1 MGEGLG
7 TVRYVR
13 EQTRQGE
20 TTNQTD
26 SDEHHE
32 PDLHKARD
40 TDISPKYRLRHVAD
54 VHKGAKGLTCCKHKW
69 QAHRRPMVPPSPQ
82 ERRTYCRH
90 TILIPSRLSARGK
103 EGRKEEGE
111 IRKEEEG
118 RKHGKVSRK

>member
-54 VHKGAKGLTCCKHKW
+54 VHKGAKGSHMLQTQMAGAPK
-69 QAHRRPMVPPSPQ
+69 ADGSPQ
-82 ERRTYCRH
+82 PARETH
-90 TILIPSRLSARGK
+90 ILQAYHSYSLPPVCPW
-103 EGRKEEGE
+103 EGRKEGRRRNKEGGG
-111 IRKEEEG
+111 RKEAWKG
-118 RKHGKVSRK
+118 V